1 VGCVNGTSLWL
12 RAETRPTERRTPL
25 VPDDARKLVVAGMA
39 VTVEHSPRRCFP
51 VGEYEAA
58 GCHVAE
64 EGAWVDAPD
73 DAVVLGLKELPDEPP
88 ALRHTHVFFGHA
100 FKKQPG
106 AEPLLRRF
114 RDGGGTL
121 LDLEYLVDGTGRRL
135 AAFGYWAGYLGAALA
150 VLHTSGTLTTPLTG
164 FTREDLDAALAG
176 AGAGALATL
185 VTGAL
190 GRSGRGARDALA
202 VSGITPTCW
211 DLDETRELDKG
222 ALLAHDVLV
231 NAVLATGPGRPFV
244 DESDVAEPARR
255 LATIADVSCDVGGP
269 YNVLPIYDS
278 TTTWARPVRRL
289 WDTPPLDLIAID
301 NLPSLLPFEA
311 SVDFSAQLAPLLP
324 SIGQPGSAWDT
335 ALASFRAAANPVS
348 P

>member
-1 VGCVNGTSLWL
+1 VNGTSVWL
-12 RAETRPTERRTPL
+12 RAETRATERRSPL
-25 VPDDARKLVVAGMA
+25 VPDDARRLVAAGVT
-39 VTVEHSPRRCFP
+39 VTVEDSPLRCFP

-58 GCHVAE
+58 GCRVVAA
-64 EGAWVDAPD
+64 GTWVDAPG
-73 DAVVLGLKELPDEPP
+73 DAIVLGLKELPDEP
-88 ALRHTHVFFGHA
+88 ATLRHTHVFFGHA

-106 AEPLLRRF
+106 AERLLRRF
-114 RDGGGTL
+114 REGGGTL

-150 VLHTSGTLTTPLTG
+150 VLHASGTLTTPLTG
-164 FTREDLDAALAG
+164 FVRDELDAALAG
-176 AGAGALATL
+176 SGAGKLTTL

-202 VSGITPTCW
+202 TAGVTPTSW
-211 DLDETRELDKG
+211 DLAETRELDKD

-231 NAVLATGPGRPFV
+231 NAVLATGPVQPFV
-244 DESDVAEPARR
+244 DETDVADPARR
-255 LATIADVSCDVGGP
+255 LATIADVSCDVGGA

-278 TTTWARPVRRL
+278 ITSWEQPVRRL
-289 WDTPPLDLIAID
+289 WDAPPLDLVAID
-301 NLPSLLPFEA
+301 NLPSLLPHES

-335 ALASFRAAANPVS
+335 TLSTFQSARDAGT
-348 P
+348 

>member
-1 VGCVNGTSLWL
+1 
-12 RAETRPTERRTPL
+12 
-25 VPDDARKLVVAGMA
+25 VASGVA
-39 VTVEHSPRRCFP
+39 VTVEDSPRRCFP

-58 GCHVAE
+58 GCRVVE
-64 EGAWVDAPD
+64 EGAWADAPPD
-73 DAVVLGLKELPDEPP
+73 TIVLGLKELPDEPA

-114 RDGGGTL
+114 RAGGGTL

-150 VLHTSGTLTTPLTG
+150 VLHVSGTLPAPLTG
-164 FTREDLDAALAG
+164 FGREELDAALAKAAGG
-176 AGAGALATL
+176 APATL

-202 VSGITPTCW
+202 VAGVTPTCW
-211 DLDETRELDKG
+211 DLAETRELDKG

-244 DESDVAEPARR
+244 ERSDVADPTRR
-255 LATIADVSCDVGGP
+255 LATIADVSCDVGGA

-278 TTTWARPVRRL
+278 TTSWARPVRRL
-289 WDTPPLDLIAID
+289 WDAPPLDLVAID
-301 NLPSLLPFEA
+301 NLPSLLPLES

-324 SIGQPGSAWDT
+324 EIGRPGSAWDT
-335 ALASFRAAANPVS
+335 ALASFRTTMKEVIGD
-348 P
+348 